1 MLCMEDAEQMFC
13 DEMIEMGFYLT
24 FFFFPP
30 PPPLVSV

>member
-1 MLCMEDAEQMFC
+1 MEDAEQMFC

-30 PPPLVSV
+30 PPIG